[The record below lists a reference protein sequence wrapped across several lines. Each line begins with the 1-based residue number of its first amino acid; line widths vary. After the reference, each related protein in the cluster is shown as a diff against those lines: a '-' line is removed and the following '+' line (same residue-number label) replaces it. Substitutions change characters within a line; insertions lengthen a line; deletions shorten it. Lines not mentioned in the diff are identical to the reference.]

1 MRARLGPG
9 TARFSLGELGDR
21 APDDPVVVY
30 LPEGMRPVVLAV
42 RAFGGT
48 IEPAPGR
55 PRWLAYGD
63 SIAEGW
69 IATRAGGRVARAW
82 PVGSSASTW

>member
-1 MRARLGPG
+1 M
-9 TARFSLGELGDR
+9 
-21 APDDPVVVY
+21 VVY

-48 IEPAPGR
+48 LEPAPVR

-69 IATRAGGRVARAW
+69 IASGPVGAWPAARA
-82 PVGSSASTW
+82 VGSSASTW